1 MTPQQMID
9 FDARREAVVRHKM
22 KTNPNLRAMRRDRR
36 VAFAA
41 GVVRYFTAVGI
52 LLFLVK
58 AFVISQAG
66 VDGYLTLVSPLLIE
80 LPQSGLL
87 TKAVAPGDYSIMIA
101 ETFGNWLSPETQTAQ
116 NALEGFERIGPNV
129 ATQ

>member
-9 FDARREAVVRHKM
+9 FDTRREAVIRHKM
-22 KTNPNLRAMRRDRR
+22 KTNPNLRAMRRDKR

-41 GVVRYFTAVGI
+41 GVVRYLAAVGI

-58 AFVISQAG
+58 AFVISQVG
-66 VDGYLTLVSPLLIE
+66 VDGYLALVSPMLIE
-80 LPQSGLL
+80 LPQGGLL
-87 TKAVAPGDYSIMIA
+87 AKAIAPGDYSIMIA

-116 NALEGFERIGPNV
+116 NALEGIERIGPGV
-129 ATQ
+129 GTQ

>member
-9 FDARREAVVRHKM
+9 FDARREAVIRHQM

-41 GVVRYFTAVGI
+41 GVVRYFAALAI

-58 AFVISQAG
+58 AFVISQGG
-66 VDGYLTLVSPLLIE
+66 VEGYLALVSPLLTE
-80 LPQSGLL
+80 LPQGGLL
-87 TKAVAPGDYSIMIA
+87 AQAVAPDSYSTMIA
-101 ETFGNWLSPETQTAQ
+101 ETFGNWMSPETRTAQ
-116 NALEGFERIGPNV
+116 NALAGIEQIGPAV
-129 ATQ
+129 RSQ

>member
-9 FDARREAVVRHKM
+9 FDARREAVVRHQL
-22 KTNPNLRAMRRDRR
+22 KTNPNLRALRRDRR

-58 AFVISQAG
+58 AFTISQTG
-66 VDGYLTLVSPLLIE
+66 VDGYVNIVAPLLTE
-80 LPQSGLL
+80 LPQGGLL
-87 TKAVAPGDYSIMIA
+87 ARAVAPDSYSLMIA
-101 ETFGNWLSPETQTAQ
+101 DTFAGWMDTREYASQD
-116 NALEGFERIGPNV
+116 ALAGFERIGPGSV
-129 ATQ
+129 SQ